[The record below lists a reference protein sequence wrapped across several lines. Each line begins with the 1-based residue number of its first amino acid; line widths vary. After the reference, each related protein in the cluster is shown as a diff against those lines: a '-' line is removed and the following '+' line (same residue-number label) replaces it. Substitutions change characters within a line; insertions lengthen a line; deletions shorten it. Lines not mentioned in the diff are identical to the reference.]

1 MFYHSQLS
9 TRPTRA
15 QHRKEVAMRTRDWL
29 SEFERQQDERAER
42 WAEEQERR
50 RKEREELLPRDGD
63 QLLLLAETQ
72 PPTLATC

>member
-1 MFYHSQLS
+1 
-9 TRPTRA
+9 
-15 QHRKEVAMRTRDWL
+15 MRTRDWL

-63 QLLLLAETQ
+63 QLLLLDETQ